1 MSPGGGER
9 PVEARVGGI
18 RYLLLSQHEPDADR
32 SLGLGPVGDDVIHRR
47 IGGIDRLHDAKPLGI
62 IGIDL
67 QRVARVIAVEVVCG
81 DDDRGTDADRIHRR
95 YHLVPGRRCWAVQL
109 PGPGPAGMVALVSVH
124 LDVYDRHRPI
134 LPLSSASMPFGDGQ
148 SRQASTASLR

>member
-47 IGGIDRLHDAKPLGI
+47 IGRIDRLHDAKPLGI

-95 YHLVPGRRCWAVQL
+95 YHLVPGRRYSCPAQGR
-109 PGPGPAGMVALVSVH
+109 PGW
-124 LDVYDRHRPI
+124 
-134 LPLSSASMPFGDGQ
+134 
-148 SRQASTASLR
+148 LRS